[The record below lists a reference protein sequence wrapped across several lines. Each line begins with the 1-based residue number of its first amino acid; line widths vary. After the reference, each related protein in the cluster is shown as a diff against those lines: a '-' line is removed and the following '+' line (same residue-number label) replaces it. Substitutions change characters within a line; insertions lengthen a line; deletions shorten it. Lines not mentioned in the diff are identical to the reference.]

1 MAHGGLQGHWR
12 RALSVGVWCG
22 LSLMAT
28 VVAAAEVQPLREDHL
43 DALFAQP
50 SFGAQ
55 TIDIRFNPAQTITSD
70 DWLIID
76 VDKGFGDTSAGSIW
90 GLTQAAGLWDTLTV
104 PLFYVDGYVD
114 QGAPDLAT
122 LGLSWV
128 NRNGVTV
135 RADFQADLML
145 GGAIGPV
152 EQAAHDTRAANLVA
166 HELLHNL
173 GLSHV
178 GYSGTNLMNPV
189 LELEPSGLL
198 SFEQVATVL
207 ASPYVQMDAFG
218 QRYIS
223 ITPFA
228 VMSAVPEPGSW
239 LLMGAGL
246 LGLGARRRLTR
257 SAVC

>member
-1 MAHGGLQGHWR
+1 MAHRGWQRNLSRIASAGLAW
-12 RALSVGVWCG
+12 
-22 LSLMAT
+22 SLIAMAAT
-28 VVAAAEVQPLREDHL
+28 AAEVQPLHEDYL

-50 SFGAQ
+50 AFGAQ
-55 TIDIRFNPAQTITSD
+55 TIDIRFNPEQTIVSD

-76 VDKGFGDTSAGSIW
+76 TAKGFGDTTAGSIW
-90 GLTQAAGLWDTLTV
+90 GLTQAAGLWDSLTV

-114 QGAPDLAT
+114 QGAPDTAT

-128 NRNGVTV
+128 NHNGVTV

-145 GGAIGPV
+145 GGAIGLS
-152 EQAAHDTRAANLVA
+152 EQAAHAARAANLVA

-189 LELEPSGLL
+189 LGLEPSGLL

-207 ASPYVQMDAFG
+207 ASPYVQIDASG
-218 QRYIS
+218 QRFIS

-228 VMSAVPEPGSW
+228 VLSAVPEPGTWVMMS
-239 LLMGAGL
+239 AGMLAL
-246 LGLGARRRLTR
+246 LGVRRR
-257 SAVC
+257 A